1 MINQAYQY
9 GTESIEVMYMRIN
22 FSPPDITELE
32 INEVVEAL
40 KSGWITT
47 GPRTKELEKKIAHQL
62 GTPKSVCLNSATAA
76 LEMSLRVFGIGP
88 GDEVITSA
96 YSYTA
101 SASPVVH
108 VGATLVLVDTQKDSY
123 EMDYD
128 AVARAITP
136 KTKAIIPVDI
146 AGVPCDYERL
156 RSIVEEKK
164 SLFIPSNDI
173 QSALG
178 HIPIVADCA
187 HSFGATYKGVHT
199 GNVAD
204 FSSFSFH
211 AVKNFTTAEGGC
223 ATWRH
228 IDGYDDE
235 AIYKQFQLLSCAHSF
250 GATYKGVH
258 TGNVADFSSFSFHA
272 VKNFTT
278 AEGGC
283 ATWRHIDG
291 YDDEAIYKQF
301 QLLSLHGQDKDAL
314 AKTKASAWEYDIKGT
329 YYKCNMTDIMAAIGL
344 AQLERYPKLLARRK
358 EIIETYDTGLKDL
371 PVTLLSHY
379 TEKHESSGHLYLVRL
394 DGRDAEY
401 RNKVIEAMAEAGI
414 ATNVHY
420 KPIPMHTAYKNLGF
434 TIDDYPNAYDQF
446 KNEITLPLH
455 TLLTDE
461 EVQYIIEQF
470 KRIITEC

>member
-1 MINQAYQY
+1 MK
-9 GTESIEVMYMRIN
+9 IN

-47 GPRTKELEKKIAHQL
+47 GPRTKELERRIAIYL
-62 GTPKSVCLNSATAA
+62 GTPKAVCLNSATAA
-76 LEMSLRVFGIGP
+76 LEMILRVLGIGP

-108 VGATLVLVDTQKDSY
+108 VGAKLVLIDTAPDSY

-128 AVARAITP
+128 KVAAAITD

-146 AGVPCDYERL
+146 GGAPCNYDRL
-156 RSIVEEKK
+156 FTIVNNAKF
-164 SLFIPSNDI
+164 LFTPSNDI
-173 QSALG
+173 QRALG
-178 HIPIVADCA
+178 RIPIVADCA
-187 HSFGATYKGVHT
+187 YSFGATYKGRHT
-199 GNVAD
+199 GDIAD

-223 ATWRH
+223 ATWKS
-228 IDGYDDE
+228 IPGIDDE
-235 AIYKQFQLLSCAHSF
+235 VL
-250 GATYKGVH
+250 
-258 TGNVADFSSFSFHA
+258 
-272 VKNFTT
+272 
-278 AEGGC
+278 
-283 ATWRHIDG
+283 
-291 YDDEAIYKQF
+291 YKQF

-314 AKTKASAWEYDIKGT
+314 AKTKMGAWEYDIKGT

-344 AQLERYPKLLARRK
+344 AQLERYPSLLERRK
-358 EIIETYDTGLKDL
+358 DIINRYNKAFEDS
-371 PVTLLSHY
+371 PVSVVSHY
-379 TEKHESSGHLYLVRL
+379 TDEHMSSGHLYLVRIN
-394 DGRDAEY
+394 DVTIEQ
-401 RNKVIEAMAEAGI
+401 RNELIERMAEKGV

-434 TIDDYPNAYDQF
+434 SIDDYPNAYNQF

-455 TLLTDE
+455 TNLTDE
-461 EVQYIIEQF
+461 EVDYVIATF
-470 KRIITEC
+470 KECLGAI